1 MKKKYLIIITMLIAS
16 AICFA
21 GTAVLACDCGCGCT
35 LTPGYWKTHSQYG
48 PAPYDDTW
56 ANIGEDT
63 QFYNSGKTFYEVINT
78 PPKKGNAYYIL
89 SFQFIAVW
97 LNYYNGASVP
107 DDVDEA
113 WHEAEFFFLNY
124 TPSDSLSEDERDE
137 VIEWATTLANYNEGI
152 IGPGHCDD

>member
-1 MKKKYLIIITMLIAS
+1 MNKKCLIIITMVIAS

-56 ANIGEDT
+56 ANIGEDFP
-63 QFYNSGKTFYEVINT
+63 FYNSGKTFYEVINT

-97 LNYYNGASVP
+97 LNYFNGASLI
-107 DDVDEA
+107 DSVDEA
-113 WHEAEFFFLNY
+113 WHDAELFFLNHA
-124 TPSDSLSEDERDE
+124 PSDSLSKDERAE
-137 VIEWATTLANYNEGI
+137 VIGWATILSDYNSGI